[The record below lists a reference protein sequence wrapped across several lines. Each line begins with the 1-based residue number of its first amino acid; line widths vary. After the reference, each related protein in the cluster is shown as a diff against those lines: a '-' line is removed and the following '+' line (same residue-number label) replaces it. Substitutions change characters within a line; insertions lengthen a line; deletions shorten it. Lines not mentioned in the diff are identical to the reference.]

1 MGNWDLCRAL
11 RFYKSWR
18 FEVIDQ
24 SMRVIDWDT
33 EVVKDSLQALD
44 FRSLGVSFSNPIGVI
59 DWDL

>member
-1 MGNWDLCRAL
+1 MLFR
-11 RFYKSWR
+11 SS
-18 FEVIDQ
+18 EVIDQ
-24 SMRVIDWDT
+24 SMRVTDWDT